1 MRNVNTENG
10 FHRVG
15 HDQLASLPFATH
27 CIPSTM
33 GRLAALM
40 LVAAAMGAAP
50 AQASESWKRV
60 VPFEQASAGA
70 VDAAQA
76 VIDEAGSE
84 ECLRGKLSNAIVR
97 LSNSCDAR
105 GLTSSACVL
114 ASDIA
119 GQDNQLSKGEMLST
133 SHELL
138 RMLSD
143 DTAAR

>member
-1 MRNVNTENG
+1 
-10 FHRVG
+10 
-15 HDQLASLPFATH
+15 
-27 CIPSTM
+27 M

-40 LVAAAMGAAP
+40 LVAAAIGTSP
-50 AQASESWKRV
+50 AQSSESWKRV

-70 VDAAQA
+70 VDAVQA
-76 VIDEAGSE
+76 VIDAAGSE

-105 GLTSSACVL
+105 GLTSTACVL

-119 GQDNQLSKGEMLST
+119 GQDSQLSMGEMLST
-133 SHELL
+133 SQALL